1 MIFNREFDS
10 SLWMILNADKKYR
23 TSIARIIS
31 SIPSGLLKRVQDE
44 LKKEIIDNSK
54 EKILTSAI
62 RDIRGNTYMFK
73 INISSN
79 DLKIKLLAWNQ
90 FEDDSEYEYDIDLVK
105 FNLEQFDDDISYIG
119 SFFFEERYSSF
130 LLNSLIVNS
139 DGLGYEIYENTDSKM
154 VVQISGNEVYDRIV
168 DLTKL
173 PSDFSQ
179 EDLSSKNSF
188 KKLIRG
194 KK

>member
-44 LKKEIIDNSK
+44 LQKEIIDNSK

-73 INISSN
+73 ISISSN